1 MSHAPRVRS
10 PNSVLGQPGFSK
22 SYGFALVTAV
32 LFLGAWIGQFFT
44 QLIATRDQAT
54 QQGQDLHWGQFLAQ
68 FFAATLANWQA
79 EFLQLLWQA
88 AGLALLLFWGSSQSR
103 ESDERIETK
112 LDVLLQAQGLDPDR
126 ISRHV
131 NQSM

>member
-1 MSHAPRVRS
+1 MSHAANLRS
-10 PNSVLGQPGFSK
+10 ANSVLGKPRFTR

-32 LFLGAWIGQFFT
+32 LFLGAWVGQFAAQF
-44 QLIATRDQAT
+44 IATRSRSVQRGEPL
-54 QQGQDLHWGQFLAQ
+54 QWGQFLAE
-68 FFAATLANWQA
+68 FFASTLANWQA

-88 AGLALLLFWGSSQSR
+88 GGLALLLFWGSSQSK

-112 LDVLLQAQGLDPDR
+112 IDVLLQAQGLDPER
-126 ISRHV
+126 IARHV

>member
-22 SYGFALVTAV
+22 SYGFALVTGV
-32 LFLGAWIGQFFT
+32 LFLGAWIGQFFA
-44 QLIATRDQAT
+44 QLMVVKNQSA
-54 QQGQDLHWGQFLAQ
+54 QQGRHLQWGQFLAQ

-88 AGLALLLFWGSSQSR
+88 AGLALLLFWGSSQSK
-103 ESDERIETK
+103 ESGERIETK
-112 LDVLLQAQGLDPDR
+112 VDALLQAQGLDPDR
-126 ISRHV
+126 ISRRV
-131 NQSM
+131 NQSL

>member
-1 MSHAPRVRS
+1 MPHAPRVRS
-10 PNSVLGQPGFSK
+10 PNAVLGQPGFSK
-22 SYGFALVTAV
+22 SYGFALVTGI

-54 QQGQDLHWGQFLAQ
+54 QAGRQLEWGQFLAQ
-68 FFAATLANWQA
+68 FFSATLANWQA

-88 AGLALLLFWGSSQSR
+88 VGLALLLFWGSSQSR
-103 ESDERIETK
+103 ESDRRIETK